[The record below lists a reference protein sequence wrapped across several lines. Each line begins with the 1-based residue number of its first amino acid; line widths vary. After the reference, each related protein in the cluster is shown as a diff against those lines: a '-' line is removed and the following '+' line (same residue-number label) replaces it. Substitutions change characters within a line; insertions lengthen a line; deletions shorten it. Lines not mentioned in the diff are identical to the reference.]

1 VDAQLLALG
10 HDELGRLRPI
20 VERGGMDVSC
30 CGPVLRQHVHL
41 APSTRAISERLDLEA
56 VPSSA
61 GVARSFVRQAFAELS
76 QDSEDVALLL
86 TSELVTNAILHART
100 PLQVGVLIDDGKALV
115 CVSDRLDEGPPL
127 APLGRSGV
135 RSGGRGLA
143 LVDALAATWG
153 TTRYTGGKTVWF
165 QIRTSPDTERRAS

>member
-1 VDAQLLALG
+1 MLALSHAG
-10 HDELGRLRPI
+10 PGRVGALVKGAGR
-20 VERGGMDVSC
+20 DVNC
-30 CGPVLRQHVHL
+30 CGPVLRQHLHL
-41 APSTRAISERLDLEA
+41 APSTGATSRLLELEA

-61 GVARSFVRQAFAELS
+61 GVARSFVREAFAELN

-100 PLQVGVLIDDGKALV
+100 PLQVGVLIDDGNALV
-115 CVSDRLDEGPPL
+115 CVADRLYEGAVL
-127 APLGRSGV
+127 APLGPSGE

-143 LVDALAATWG
+143 LVDALAAAWG

-165 QIRTSPDTERRAS
+165 QIRTVLDAERRVS